1 MSQRNW
7 VLAGALILL
16 KLSSLAH
23 AQSEPDRVVEQY
35 IAALSQGRFAE
46 ARTLTLES
54 ANMDGSIFGSWLF
67 GMGSAGLPT
76 ATAELFLSQK
86 FVQAFR
92 YTITGTTPVGENQV
106 YVTAI
111 RSSPAMAH
119 LYEWAVL
126 PKQGAEPYE
135 IITAIDTYL
144 TTVNFPVEESRLRF
158 TLIREV
164 DVWLISAVSDARFAR
179 LRQLSAGQV
188 GRAPAGEA
196 DDAGDADVAVS
207 QPATVA
213 PEPATQDPIVTT
225 TSTDVGRLL
234 SDAQFHAT
242 LQGFNDTFRSPSQ
255 ISAADVQPEP
265 ERQRFWKRLAQ
276 RLKLR
281 KPAVQEVDADLAK
294 YFQNIREAISRYTV
308 DNDNIPPDEAL
319 IRDWQSLRQL
329 ISQHGRKRRQIPDS
343 EAAAGFRFVNYT
355 RDAEG
360 YLLQVEF
367 LTPQDGFT
375 HAEITPY
382 RVTRTY

>member
-1 MSQRNW
+1 MAQIGW
-7 VLAGALILL
+7 VLASVLILL
-16 KLSSLAH
+16 QLNGLAY

-35 IAALSQGRFAE
+35 ISALAQGRFAE

-67 GMGSAGLPT
+67 GARGAGLPT
-76 ATAELFLSQK
+76 ATADLFLSQK
-86 FVQAFR
+86 FVEAFR

-111 RSSPAMAH
+111 RSSPDVAH

-144 TTVNFPVEESRLRF
+144 TAVNFPMEESRLRF

-179 LRQLSAGQV
+179 LRQLSGGQAARLPADQAG
-188 GRAPAGEA
+188 AA
-196 DDAGDADVAVS
+196 DS
-207 QPATVA
+207 QPATAA
-213 PEPATQDPIVTT
+213 PEPPQEPIATT
-225 TSTDVGRLL
+225 TSTDIGRLL
-234 SDAQFHAT
+234 ADAQFHAT

-255 ISAADVQPEP
+255 INAAAVGSEP
-265 ERQRFWKRLAQ
+265 KKQRFWQRLAQ
-276 RLKLR
+276 RLRLKE
-281 KPAVQEVDADLAK
+281 PAGKTVDADLERSL
-294 YFQNIREAISRYTV
+294 QNIREAISRYTV
-308 DNDNIPPDEAL
+308 DNDNVPPDEAL

-360 YLLQVEF
+360 YVLQVEF
-367 LTPQDGFT
+367 LAPQNGFT

-382 RVTRTY
+382 RITRTY

>member
-1 MSQRNW
+1 MLRSVWMLVGTAMLLQATG
-7 VLAGALILL
+7 LAY
-16 KLSSLAH
+16 
-23 AQSEPDRVVEQY
+23 AQSEPDSVVEQY
-35 IAALSQGRFAE
+35 IAALSRGRFAD

-54 ANMDGSIFGSWLF
+54 ANMDGSIFGNWLF
-67 GMGSAGLPT
+67 GARGSGLPT
-76 ATAELFLSQK
+76 ATADLFLSQK

-111 RSSPAMAH
+111 RSSPDVAH

-126 PKQGAEPYE
+126 PKQDAEPYE

-144 TTVNFPVEESRLRF
+144 TTVNFPMEESRLRF

-164 DVWLISAVSDARFAR
+164 NIWLISAITDARFGR
-179 LRQLSAGQV
+179 LRRVPGSQV
-188 GRAPAGEA
+188 ARAPVGQASATAPRPGT
-196 DDAGDADVAVS
+196 DAP
-207 QPATVA
+207 QP
-213 PEPATQDPIVTT
+213 PPQEPLVTT

-242 LQGFNDTFRSPSQ
+242 LQGFNDTFRAPSQ
-255 ISAADVQPEP
+255 VRAAAAESEP
-265 ERQRFWKRLAQ
+265 KKQRFWKRLAQ
-276 RLKLR
+276 RLKL
-281 KPAVQEVDADLAK
+281 KKQAVQVVDAGLER

-308 DNDNIPPDEAL
+308 DNNNVPPDETL

-329 ISQHGRKRRQIPDS
+329 VSQHGRKRRQIPDS
-343 EAAAGFRFVNYT
+343 ESAAGFRFVNYI

-360 YLLQVEF
+360 YVLQVEF
-367 LTPQDGFT
+367 HSPQAGFT

>member
-1 MSQRNW
+1 MLHRGRMLVGMVIVLQMSG
-7 VLAGALILL
+7 LAY
-16 KLSSLAH
+16 
-23 AQSEPDRVVEQY
+23 AQSEPDSVVEQY

-54 ANMDGSIFGSWLF
+54 ANLDGSIFGSWLF
-67 GMGSAGLPT
+67 GARNAGLPT
-76 ATAELFLSQK
+76 ATADLFLSQK

-111 RSSPAMAH
+111 RASPDVAH

-126 PKQGAEPYE
+126 PKQGAAPYE

-144 TTVNFPVEESRLRF
+144 TTVNFPMEESRLRF

-164 DVWLISAVSDARFAR
+164 DVWLISAITDARFAR
-179 LRQLSAGQV
+179 LRQVPGNQAA
-188 GRAPAGEA
+188 RAP
-196 DDAGDADVAVS
+196 
-207 QPATVA
+207 VA
-213 PEPATQDPIVTT
+213 PTATEVAQPGSGASEPSPQEPVVTT

-242 LQGFNDTFRSPSQ
+242 LQGFNDAFRSPSQ
-255 ISAADVQPEP
+255 TSAAAIQTEAEKRP
-265 ERQRFWKRLAQ
+265 FWKRLAQ
-276 RLKLR
+276 RLRLKR
-281 KPAVQEVDADLAK
+281 PAVQVTDADLERSM
-294 YFQNIREAISRYTV
+294 QNIREAIGRYTV
-308 DNDNIPPDEAL
+308 DNDNVPPDETL

-329 ISQHGRKRRQIPDS
+329 VSQHGRKRRQIPDS
-343 EAAAGFRFVNYT
+343 ESAAGFRFVNYIH
-355 RDAEG
+355 DAEG
-360 YLLQVEF
+360 YVLQVEF
-367 LTPQDGFT
+367 LSPQDGFT

>member
-1 MSQRNW
+1 MLRSGWMLVGAAMLLQASG
-7 VLAGALILL
+7 LAY
-16 KLSSLAH
+16 

-35 IAALSQGRFAE
+35 IAALSRGRFAD

-54 ANMDGSIFGSWLF
+54 ANMDGSIFGNWLF
-67 GMGSAGLPT
+67 GARGAGLPT
-76 ATAELFLSQK
+76 ATADLFLSQK
-86 FVQAFR
+86 FVQTFR

-111 RSSPAMAH
+111 RSSPDVAH

-144 TTVNFPVEESRLRF
+144 TTVNFPMEESRLRF

-164 DVWLISAVSDARFAR
+164 NIWLISAITDARFAR
-179 LRQLSAGQV
+179 LRQVPGSQV
-188 GRAPAGEA
+188 ARAPAGQ
-196 DDAGDADVAVS
+196 AGATAP
-207 QPATVA
+207 QPGIGA
-213 PEPATQDPIVTT
+213 PQPPPQEPLVTT

-242 LQGFNDTFRSPSQ
+242 LQGFNDTFRAPSQ
-255 ISAADVQPEP
+255 VSAAVAESEP
-265 ERQRFWKRLAQ
+265 KKQRFWKRLAQ
-276 RLKLR
+276 RLKL
-281 KPAVQEVDADLAK
+281 KKQAVQVVDADLER

-308 DNDNIPPDEAL
+308 DNNNVPPDETL

-329 ISQHGRKRRQIPDS
+329 VSQHGRKRRQIPDS
-343 EAAAGFRFVNYT
+343 ESAAGFRFVNYI

-360 YLLQVEF
+360 YVLQVEF
-367 LTPQDGFT
+367 HSPQAGFT

-382 RVTRTY
+382 RVIRTY

>member
-1 MSQRNW
+1 MAQIGW
-7 VLAGALILL
+7 MLASVLILL
-16 KLSSLAH
+16 QLNSLAC

-35 IAALSQGRFAE
+35 ISALAQGRFAE

-67 GMGSAGLPT
+67 GARGAGLPT
-76 ATAELFLSQK
+76 ATADLFLSQK
-86 FVQAFR
+86 FVEAFR

-111 RSSPAMAH
+111 RSSPDVAH

-144 TTVNFPVEESRLRF
+144 TAVNFPMEESRLRF

-179 LRQLSAGQV
+179 LRQLSGGQAARLPADQAGS
-188 GRAPAGEA
+188 A
-196 DDAGDADVAVS
+196 DS
-207 QPATVA
+207 QPATAA
-213 PEPATQDPIVTT
+213 PEPPQEPIATT
-225 TSTDVGRLL
+225 TSTDIGRLL
-234 SDAQFHAT
+234 ADAQFHAT

-255 ISAADVQPEP
+255 INAAAVESEP
-265 ERQRFWKRLAQ
+265 KKQRFWKRLAQ
-276 RLKLR
+276 RLRLKE
-281 KPAVQEVDADLAK
+281 PAGETVDADLERSL
-294 YFQNIREAISRYTV
+294 QNIREAISRYTV
-308 DNDNIPPDEAL
+308 DNDNVPPDEAL

-360 YLLQVEF
+360 YVLQVEF
-367 LTPQDGFT
+367 LSSQNGFT

-382 RVTRTY
+382 RITRTY

>member
-1 MSQRNW
+1 MAQIGW
-7 VLAGALILL
+7 VLASVLILL
-16 KLSSLAH
+16 QLSGLAY

-35 IAALSQGRFAE
+35 ISALSQGRFAE

-67 GMGSAGLPT
+67 GARGAGLPT

-86 FVQAFR
+86 FVEAFR

-111 RSSPAMAH
+111 RSSPDVAH

-126 PKQGAEPYE
+126 PKQGAAPYE

-144 TTVNFPVEESRLRF
+144 TAVNFPMEESRLRF

-164 DVWLISAVSDARFAR
+164 DVWLISAISDARFAR
-179 LRQLSAGQV
+179 LRQLSGGQAARVPAGQ
-188 GRAPAGEA
+188 AEA
-196 DDAGDADVAVS
+196 ADS
-207 QPATVA
+207 QPAAVA
-213 PEPATQDPIVTT
+213 PESPQEPIATT
-225 TSTDVGRLL
+225 TSTDIGRLL
-234 SDAQFHAT
+234 ADAQFHAT
-242 LQGFNDTFRSPSQ
+242 LQGFNDTFRSSSQ
-255 ISAADVQPEP
+255 INAAAVESEP
-265 ERQRFWKRLAQ
+265 ERQRFWQRLAQ
-276 RLKLR
+276 RLRLK
-281 KPAVQEVDADLAK
+281 KPAVQIADADLERSL
-294 YFQNIREAISRYTV
+294 QNIREAISRYTV
-308 DNDNIPPDEAL
+308 DNDNVPPDEAL

-360 YLLQVEF
+360 YVLQVEF
-367 LTPQDGFT
+367 LSPRNGFT

-382 RVTRTY
+382 RITRTY